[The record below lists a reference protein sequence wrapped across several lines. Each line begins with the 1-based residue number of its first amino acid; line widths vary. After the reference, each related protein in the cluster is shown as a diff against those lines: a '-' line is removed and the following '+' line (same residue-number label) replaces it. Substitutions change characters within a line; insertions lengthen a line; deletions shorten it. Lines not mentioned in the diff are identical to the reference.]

1 MDAVVVGRVDVS
13 NHTRAGFLSHRV
25 VRRAGRLD
33 NRTGTSMPSVVTLAE
48 SIRSSS
54 VLYDGFMLWAISGGR
69 VVDLTLFVDLK
80 AASQSDAIEDTVNY
94 AEITDLVV
102 EEITSNPVNLIEK
115 LAARIAERVLNQHIK
130 VISVT
135 VTVHKPQAPVAAQ
148 LKDIAVVVTRAR

>member
-1 MDAVVVGRVDVS
+1 MSDQIVLTGI
-13 NHTRAGFLSHRV
+13 HGFGYHGLFEQERK
-25 VRRAGRLD
+25 
-33 NRTGTSMPSVVTLAE
+33 
-48 SIRSSS
+48 
-54 VLYDGFMLWAISGGR
+54 DGQDFF
-69 VVDLTLFVDLK
+69 VDLTLLVDLK

-102 EEITSNPVNLIEK
+102 EEITTNPVNLIEK

-148 LKDIAVVVTRAR
+148 LKDIAVVVTRVR

>member
-1 MDAVVVGRVDVS
+1 MSDQIVLTGI
-13 NHTRAGFLSHRV
+13 HGFGYHGLFEQERK
-25 VRRAGRLD
+25 
-33 NRTGTSMPSVVTLAE
+33 
-48 SIRSSS
+48 
-54 VLYDGFMLWAISGGR
+54 DGQDFF
-69 VVDLTLFVDLK
+69 VDLTLSVDLN
-80 AASQSDAIEDTVNY
+80 AASLSDAIEDTVNY

-115 LAARIAERVLNQHIK
+115 LAARIAERVLNQHVK